1 MNRYRAWM
9 ILVIIV
15 SVSLNGGCWGRKF
28 FRAPG
33 ETIEI
38 SAKVDSLLK
47 ENMVLQ
53 RRVYQVEQILVS
65 QQDYTRGVNAQN
77 KIDLEELKDQIN
89 ALTQAVGDSGSPVRR
104 WTPSSAAT
112 GTKVYQDTASSVDSI
127 PVSGDEAGVL
137 PDSGL
142 VTRQPVVEEN
152 DAMPSPEEIHRQ
164 IYLDFSRMEYKVA
177 LDESEMFLERYGTHP
192 LGEEVRFIRG
202 ECFMELGQYFDALK
216 EFSAILQQYP
226 GGRRK
231 PSSLLRMAISYEK
244 IGDRDLAVGVA
255 RRLVREH
262 PGSEEASE
270 ARERFSDLLDE

>member
-1 MNRYRAWM
+1 M
-9 ILVIIV
+9 ILIV
-15 SVSLNGGCWGRKF
+15 LVFASLNVGCWGRKF

-53 RRVYQVEQILVS
+53 RRMYQVEKMLAS
-65 QQDYTRGVNAQN
+65 QQDYSRGVNAQN

-89 ALTQAVGDSGSPVRR
+89 ALTQSVGESGSPVRS
-104 WTPSSAAT
+104 WTPESSSA
-112 GTKVYQDTASSVDSI
+112 GTRVFEDTASSVDSL
-127 PVSGDEAGVL
+127 PVSGDEAGVP
-137 PDSGL
+137 PDPGL
-142 VTRQPVVEEN
+142 VAGRPVVEEN

-164 IYLDFSRMEYKVA
+164 IYLDFSRMEYSVA
-177 LDESEMFLERYGTHP
+177 LDESEMFLDRYGSHP

-231 PSSLLRMAISYEK
+231 PSALLRMAISYEE

-262 PGSEEASE
+262 PGSEESSE

>member
-1 MNRYRAWM
+1 MSRYRVWM
-9 ILVIIV
+9 ILVVLV

-33 ETIEI
+33 ETIET
-38 SAKVDSLLK
+38 STKVDSLLK
-47 ENMVLQ
+47 ESMVLQ
-53 RRVYQVEQILVS
+53 RRLYQVEKMLAS

-77 KIDLEELKDQIN
+77 KIDFEELKDQIN
-89 ALTQAVGDSGSPVRR
+89 ALIVGDSGTPARS
-104 WTPSSAAT
+104 WTPESVAA
-112 GTKVYQDTASSVDSI
+112 GTRVNEGTASSVDSF
-127 PVSGDEAGVL
+127 PVSGDEAGVP

-142 VTRQPVVEEN
+142 VTRQPAIEEN
-152 DAMPSPEEIHRQ
+152 DAMPSPEEVHRQ

-177 LDESEMFLERYGTHP
+177 LDESEMFLERYGNHP
-192 LGEEVRFIRG
+192 LGEEVRFVRG

-231 PSSLLRMAISYEK
+231 PSSLLRMAISYEE

-262 PGSEEASE
+262 PGSEESAE